1 MKKKILL
8 SMLVILLLTLT
19 GCGSTS
25 DKNEEKKVDKSVVE
39 VNGIKLNINKEKE
52 FKGIKYTITDDLSE
66 ANFDQYVQYY
76 LYQDFGPNLL
86 FFRIFYYSKK
96 TNKEIIKALG
106 LDDKIELKN
115 GKTDNIEYKFYE
127 EPREDGGTIHFYFIN
142 KNEKTYVLNF
152 MSKYDIKD
160 FEEKVIKS
168 VKF

>member
-86 FFRIFYYSKK
+86 FFRIFYYE
-96 TNKEIIKALG
+96 NKNHSYIKNDLAIDNNLTE
-106 LDDKIELKN
+106 KQ
-115 GKTDNIEYKFYE
+115 GKTDNVEYTFI
-127 EPREDGGTIHFYFIN
+127 DGNRTDGTIHFYIIDKDNASYVINFI
-142 KNEKTYVLNF
+142 
-152 MSKYDIKD
+152 SQYDIKD
-160 FEEKVIKS
+160 FESIVLNSIR
-168 VKF
+168 F